1 MYTASFSE
9 FSYGYAITDNILHSG
24 LPHTSHA
31 PVFPSLVAE
40 GATGGGHDVKI
51 PLRPVPVFL
60 QFKIPQVVRRRSDYM
75 PPGFSPPYLRMH
87 LRTKRPNQHQLL
99 LELEAT
105 QPLVFYATP
114 NFWSVDRLDRFFATQ
129 QVHQQS
135 LYIRPSAIGSL
146 DNRSHHVAY
155 RRGDSIV
162 WVRSEP
168 FRLEANPGAEQF
180 AREVDTAVRRAERR
194 EPIRFLRQLAADIS
208 AVSHQETP
216 LLPQDIAIDV
226 PVDHDLQERAAKGDP
241 EAQRLLEARR
251 ISIAAR
257 EVAYA
262 SQVRLGC
269 TLLITGS
276 D

>member
-24 LPHTSHA
+24 LPYTGHA
-31 PVFPSLVAE
+31 PVFPSLLAE
-40 GATGGGHDVKI
+40 GSAGGGYDVRI
-51 PLRPVPVFL
+51 PLRPVAVFL

-75 PPGFSPPYLRMH
+75 PTGFLPPYLRMH
-87 LRTKRPNQHQLL
+87 LRTKHPNQHQLL
-99 LELEAT
+99 LDLEAT

-114 NFWSVDRLDRFFATQ
+114 NFWSVDRLDRYFAAQ

-135 LYIRPSAIGSL
+135 LYIRPSAIGPL
-146 DNRSHHVAY
+146 DDRSHHVAY
-155 RRGDSIV
+155 RRGHPTV

-168 FRLEANPGAEQF
+168 FRLEAIPGSEQF
-180 AREVDTAVRRAERR
+180 AKEVDIAVRRAKRR
-194 EPIRFLRQLAADIS
+194 ESIAFLRELAVDIS
-208 AVSHQETP
+208 SVSRQEAP
-216 LLPQDIAIDV
+216 LFPHDIAIDI
-226 PVDHDLQERAAKGDP
+226 PEDRNLEERAAKGDP
-241 EAQRLLEARR
+241 EARRALEGRS